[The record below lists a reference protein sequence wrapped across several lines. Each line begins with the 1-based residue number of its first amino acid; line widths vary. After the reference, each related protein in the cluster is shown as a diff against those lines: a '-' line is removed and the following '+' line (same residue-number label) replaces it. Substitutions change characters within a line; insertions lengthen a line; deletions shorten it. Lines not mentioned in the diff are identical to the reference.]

1 MLKEKNRFTKF
12 RVQPAEVFAGFFEKP
27 ERQRFF
33 FFCGL
38 FFLKRSFCFSAFRIL
53 LNRSSQDPMQENT
66 ESLPFLLVG
75 SKVEK
80 TFSVCIGQPSGL
92 QNTFQL

>member
-1 MLKEKNRFTKF
+1 MTKEENRFTKF
-12 RVQPAEVFAGFFEKP
+12 RGQPAEIFAGFFEKP

-53 LNRSSQDPMQENT
+53 LHRI
-66 ESLPFLLVG
+66 L
-75 SKVEK
+75 
-80 TFSVCIGQPSGL
+80 
-92 QNTFQL
+92 